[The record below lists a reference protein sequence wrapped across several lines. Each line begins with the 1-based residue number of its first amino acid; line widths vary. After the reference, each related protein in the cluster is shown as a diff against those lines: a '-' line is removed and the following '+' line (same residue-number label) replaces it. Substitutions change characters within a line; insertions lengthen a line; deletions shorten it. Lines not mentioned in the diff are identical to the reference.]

1 MKDGSKA
8 SGEETSQK
16 YLKEDSRV
24 WREFRNKTRVKDKR
38 RSKGGAGGEIFKEE
52 TKAEA
57 TMCSA
62 SEKL

>member
-38 RSKGGAGGEIFKEE
+38 RK
-52 TKAEA
+52 
-57 TMCSA
+57 
-62 SEKL
+62 